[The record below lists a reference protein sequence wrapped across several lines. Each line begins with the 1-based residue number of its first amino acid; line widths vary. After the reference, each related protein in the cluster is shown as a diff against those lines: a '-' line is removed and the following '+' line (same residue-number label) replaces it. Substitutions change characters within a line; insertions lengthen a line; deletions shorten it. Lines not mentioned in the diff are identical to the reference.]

1 MQKKHNQLWVFYG
14 VLWVFYGLITGL
26 QIMGILR
33 FKKIGF
39 LCLVTGSLRNDYG
52 LNKNR
57 CFFLKK
63 SKVKLSFA
71 TIFLRLVTVDYGLRG
86 IMG

>member
-14 VLWVFYGLITGL
+14 ILWVFYGLITGL

-39 LCLVTGSLRNDYG
+39 FMFGYG
-52 LNKNR
+52 
-57 CFFLKK
+57 FI
-63 SKVKLSFA
+63 
-71 TIFLRLVTVDYGLRG
+71 TERLW
-86 IMG
+86 IK